1 MNHTEACHLTAI
13 VHLVQ
18 NYHYI
23 HASHWAPKTVVVLPQ
38 FATMNHTVTLSLLP
52 PLQWDGEE
60 NQKEKRQKLLS
71 CEENSLTM
79 AKGEE
84 NNHQ

>member
-1 MNHTEACHLTAI
+1 
-13 VHLVQ
+13 
-18 NYHYI
+18 
-23 HASHWAPKTVVVLPQ
+23 
-38 FATMNHTVTLSLLP
+38 MNHTVTLSLLP